1 MPRSRP
7 LTVTLG
13 VARARAR
20 ARPWARASTVALVSD
35 AASAD
40 GGVASIAGRAPGM
53 GAVVG
58 SAGDCGIGRS
68 VAVTTGM
75 TTARRW
81 VALLR
86 IVPRNRDSER
96 WRVARGVE
104 PLVQIGAEREATAP
118 G

>member
-1 MPRSRP
+1 
-7 LTVTLG
+7 VTLG

-20 ARPWARASTVALVSD
+20 PWPRASTVVLVS
-35 AASAD
+35 AAPAD

-86 IVPRNRDSER
+86 IVPRNRDSDR

-104 PLVQIGAEREATAP
+104 PPLQIGAEREAAAP

>member
-1 MPRSRP
+1 
-7 LTVTLG
+7 VTLG

-20 ARPWARASTVALVSD
+20 ASTAALVS

-40 GGVASIAGRAPGM
+40 DGVASIAGRAPGM

-86 IVPRNRDSER
+86 IVPRNRDSKR
-96 WRVARGVE
+96 WGVALGVE
-104 PLVQIGAEREATAP
+104 PPLQIGAGREAAAP